1 MIQDLALRWVVTV
14 LFSLSAVECFVAGCT
29 GHRRW
34 VSVVG
39 NILHVVM
46 ALAML
51 VMAWPGGAGLP
62 TIPPMVFFLL
72 ATVWFGAISA
82 SAAAAGHRL
91 AYLYHAAMMLAM
103 AWMYAVM
110 NGTILYGDSVADQSA
125 TPSMPASHG
134 HHQMPGMTMPGDALP
149 DVSPVAPW
157 WIDGLNWVCTV
168 GFAFA
173 TLYWVARSIGVRR
186 DSLQARIGV
195 LCQATMAAGMAIMF
209 GVML

>member
-1 MIQDLALRWVVTV
+1 MIQDLTLRWVVTV
-14 LFSLSAVECFVAGCT
+14 LFALSAAECFVASCT

-34 VSVVG
+34 ISVVG

-51 VMAWPGGAGLP
+51 VMAWPSGAGLP

-110 NGTILYGDSVADQSA
+110 NGSILAGRAEDSAA
-125 TPSMPASHG
+125 PSMPVSHG

-149 DVSPVAPW
+149 DVSAETPW
-157 WIDGLNWVCTV
+157 WVDGLNWVCTV

-173 TLYWVARSIGVRR
+173 TLYWVARCIGARR
-186 DSLQARIGV
+186 DPLQTRIGV

>member
-1 MIQDLALRWVVTV
+1 MIQDLTLRWVVTA
-14 LFSLSAVECFVAGCT
+14 LFLLTAAECFVASCT

-34 VSVVG
+34 ISVVG

-51 VMAWPGGAGLP
+51 VMAWPCGAGLP

-72 ATVWFGAISA
+72 ATVWFGTISV
-82 SAAAAGHRL
+82 SAAAAGHRI

-110 NGTILYGDSVADQSA
+110 NGTILAGHADDSAA
-125 TPSMPASHG
+125 PSMPSSHG
-134 HHQMPGMTMPGDALP
+134 HHQMPGMTMPGDT
-149 DVSPVAPW
+149 VSGVSSATPW
-157 WIDGLNWVCTV
+157 WVDGLNWICTA

-173 TLYWVARSIGVRR
+173 TLYWMARSIGARR
-186 DSLQARIGV
+186 DSLQTRIGV